1 MLSEYSRL
9 LDCRR
14 INLRIFLAF
23 RILHQAFC
31 AKSFGDSVR
40 RIAGISKFVQYCTL
54 TYSPWLKPGD
64 SWIPTAFAYETI
76 GLTMPLQ
83 RRSMPQP
90 SRCSLQR
97 SCPDHAQYR
106 NVGTSTLGRAN
117 LSLRDSAHRR
127 YDRSASLRSTGR
139 PFGLLFPSYNRAT
152 GKPTTLVVPIKRGI
166 LWDDASLRETCG
178 PQRRQRAAFAFA
190 FVSLVYCIGQRGV
203 KSRANLSPFW
213 GTTYLENWIYR
224 VVWGSPKRKISNA
237 QEQTQKT
244 GIKEWGHPLLREK
257 T

>member
-1 MLSEYSRL
+1 MKVKRALP
-9 LDCRR
+9 
-14 INLRIFLAF
+14 N
-23 RILHQAFC
+23 
-31 AKSFGDSVR
+31 G
-40 RIAGISKFVQYCTL
+40 T
-54 TYSPWLKPGD
+54 PGRAPCVAWFW
-64 SWIPTAFAYETI
+64 S
-76 GLTMPLQ
+76 G
-83 RRSMPQP
+83 P
-90 SRCSLQR
+90 SRGVPR
-97 SCPDHAQYR
+97 R
-106 NVGTSTLGRAN
+106 TLRQIF
-117 LSLRDSAHRR
+117 SHTFP
-127 YDRSASLRSTGR
+127 YD
-139 PFGLLFPSYNRAT
+139 RAT

-190 FVSLVYCIGQRGV
+190 FVSLVYCVAQRGV

>member
-1 MLSEYSRL
+1 MY
-9 LDCRR
+9 
-14 INLRIFLAF
+14 
-23 RILHQAFC
+23 
-31 AKSFGDSVR
+31 
-40 RIAGISKFVQYCTL
+40 FVL
-54 TYSPWLKPGD
+54 
-64 SWIPTAFAYETI
+64 
-76 GLTMPLQ
+76 
-83 RRSMPQP
+83 
-90 SRCSLQR
+90 
-97 SCPDHAQYR
+97 
-106 NVGTSTLGRAN
+106 V
-117 LSLRDSAHRR
+117 
-127 YDRSASLRSTGR
+127 SASSNQCPALDGVV
-139 PFGLLFPSYNRAT
+139 FYDRAT

-178 PQRRQRAAFAFA
+178 PQRRQRATFAFA